1 MIERGE
7 ETRIKIYILTYIL
20 TSNTV
25 DFFHKLAVYA
35 ELARISNRSCGP
47 QAGSYVPFR
56 VVFMTLPELL
66 LGSDGKTKI
75 CLGR

>member
-1 MIERGE
+1 MIEQGE
-7 ETRIKIYILTYIL
+7 ETRIKIYILTYTL
-20 TSNTV
+20 APNTLN
-25 DFFHKLAVYA
+25 FFHTLAVHT
-35 ELARISNRSCGP
+35 ELAPMSNRSCGP
-47 QAGSYVPFR
+47 QPGSYIPFR

>member
-1 MIERGE
+1 MIERGKE
-7 ETRIKIYILTYIL
+7 IRIKIYLLTYIL
-20 TSNTV
+20 TPNTLN
-25 DFFHKLAVYA
+25 FFHTIAVHA

-47 QAGSYVPFR
+47 QPGSYIPFR